1 MQDRPTRDELL
12 AAVERFLAEEVV
24 ERIDAGRR
32 FHARV
37 AANVIGIVRREI
49 AHAPEQT
56 TREWRSLAVLLG
68 HGDERPGRAACP
80 ESPTEL
86 NEAIRSGTEELCA
99 RIQRGDA
106 DAPPF
111 REAVLGHVRATVR
124 DKLDVSNP
132 KWIRPR

>member
-37 AANVIGIVRREI
+37 AANVVGIVRREL
-49 AHAPEQT
+49 AHAPEQAA
-56 TREWRSLAVLLG
+56 REWASLQALLD
-68 HGDERPGRAACP
+68 HGDGRPDHSPCP
-80 ESPTEL
+80 ESPTERDKT
-86 NEAIRSGTEELCA
+86 IRSGTEELCA

-106 DAPPF
+106 DAPPL
-111 REAVLGHVRATVR
+111 REAVLRHVRATVR